1 MSAPDTFAD
10 ERRALLARILERRMA
25 EQSFAL
31 SYPQRRLWFVDQ
43 LQPERAVYNVPLGY
57 RIRGTLDVAALEAAL
72 SELVRRHEVL
82 RSAFR
87 SEGGEPRAV
96 VHPHAPPPLPLDD
109 LCDEARPRARA
120 EEIARAEAR
129 RPFDLAA
136 EAPLRARL
144 LRLAPGE
151 HRLLLTLH
159 HIVCDGPSVE
169 VLEREVA
176 ALYGAFR
183 GGAPSPLAP
192 LPIQYADFAEWQLRT
207 LRGPPLDDLL
217 AFWKARLQGAAALAG
232 LPTDHPRPPVQSYRG
247 AHVPFALPRGAV
259 ERLERL
265 ARREGATPFAAL
277 LALFAAFLQRYTGE
291 DEVVVGTPVANRA
304 RPELEGLVGFFANT
318 LVLRAQLADDPSFTE
333 LVRRMGAEARAAVAH
348 QELPFERLVEEL
360 HPDRD
365 LARNPLFQVLFS
377 YRQAPPEGLALP
389 GAEVEPLLGD
399 SGTAKFDLTLSLT
412 RSAGALDAR
421 LEYATDLFERSTAI
435 RMAAQLR
442 TLLEGAADDPSARIS
457 ALPLLP
463 EAERRRLVHD
473 WNAAA
478 AELPRETVPRAV
490 ARLAAADPGADAL
503 VADGETLSRGELQAR
518 VGRLAARL
526 RALGVGPDVPVGVYL
541 DRSAGM
547 VVAMLGVMEAG
558 GAYLPLDP
566 AYPGDRLAFM
576 VSDSGAPVV
585 VTRAGLAR
593 RVPRT
598 AATVACVDAPEGD
611 AAALPAPAAQAPEP
625 EPESTAYL
633 IYTSGST
640 GRPKG
645 VAVSHRNVAAFFSGM
660 DALLGADAAGTWLA
674 VTSISFDISVLEI
687 LWTLARGYRVVL
699 RREEPTA
706 ASAAPGAAVPAAVR
720 ARPMD
725 FSLFYFGG
733 DFDAGSRDRYRL
745 LKAGARF
752 ADRNGFAAV
761 WTPERHFHRF
771 GGLFPNPAVTGA
783 AVAALTSRVQVRAGS
798 VVLPLHDP
806 LRVAEEWSVVDNLSG
821 GRVGVSF
828 ASGWQ
833 PVDFVLAPDAYA
845 DRKAL
850 MQRGIE
856 EVRRLWRGE
865 TLRRRSGTGTEVEVG
880 IFPPPLQAELPVW
893 ITSARHPDTFRMAG
907 EMGAGLLTHLLGHGA
922 DEVAGKIAL
931 YREAWR
937 AAGHPGRG
945 HVSLMLHTFVG
956 DDAGVVRETVRE
968 PLCAYIKSS
977 FDLLAGLGEASGRGV
992 DFRTLPE
999 AELDA
1004 LARQAF
1010 ERFFGTAAL
1019 LGTPETCADMVDRLK
1034 GIDVDEVACLVD
1046 FGVAEDEVVA
1056 ALEHLARARE
1066 VSEARRR
1073 AAAAEE
1079 TLAGQL
1085 RRHGVT
1091 HLQCTPSL
1099 AGVLA
1104 EDPDAREALGG
1115 LRRLL
1120 VGGEALPPD
1129 LGRRLAAAVGGSVH
1143 NLYGPTEATVWATTH
1158 RVRDE
1163 AGPVPIGRPLAN
1175 ARAYVADRRL
1185 RPAPTGVPGELLL
1198 GGPGVARGYRG
1209 RPGLTAER
1217 FVPDPFSGEPGAR
1230 LYRTGDLARR
1240 RTDGRLEF
1248 LGRLDHQVK
1257 LRGHRIEPGEVEA
1270 ALRAHPAIRE
1280 AVAVARGEGAA
1291 ARLVAFY
1298 VPAAGVPAPA
1308 EGALRAA
1315 LRDALPEAMV
1325 PAALVALEAL
1335 PLTPNGKVDRGAL
1348 PADDRP
1354 RPKAQFRPPESGME
1368 RTVAEVWREVL
1379 RVERVG
1385 VDDNFFDLGGNSLL
1399 VVQARAR
1406 LLERVGGELSLVDLF
1421 RFPTVGSLTAVLA
1434 GAGPAG
1440 LALEE
1445 VQETA
1450 GRRRAALARQGRARQ
1465 GGRPA

>member
-1 MSAPDTFAD
+1 MSTDAMDA
-10 ERRALLARILERRMA
+10 ERRALLARILQQRMA

-31 SYPQRRLWFVDQ
+31 SYPQRRLWFLDQ
-43 LQPERAVYNVPLGY
+43 LQPESAVYNVPLGY
-57 RIRGTLDVAALEAAL
+57 RIRGPLDVDALEAAL
-72 SELVRRHEVL
+72 AELVRRHEVL
-82 RSAFR
+82 RSAIR
-87 SEGGEPRAV
+87 AEGGEARAV
-96 VHPHAPPPLPLDD
+96 VHLPAPVPLPVED
-109 LCDEARPRARA
+109 LRGDPEPRVRA
-120 EEIARAEAR
+120 EEIARAEAQ

-136 EAPLRARL
+136 GPPLRARL
-144 LRLAPGE
+144 LRLGDEE
-151 HRLLLTLH
+151 HKLLLTVH

-176 ALYGAFR
+176 ALYAAFR
-183 GGAPSPLAP
+183 DGQPSPLPP

-207 LRGPPLDDLL
+207 LRGDSLDELL
-217 AFWKARLQGAAALAG
+217 AFWKARLEGVGTLGG

-247 AHVPFALPRGAV
+247 AHTAFKLPREIV
-259 ERLERL
+259 EPLERL

-291 DEVVVGTPVANRA
+291 DEVVLGTPVANRT

-318 LVLRAQLADDPSFTE
+318 LVLRTHLADDPPFTG
-333 LVRRMGAEARAAVAH
+333 LVRRIGAEVRAAVAH

-360 HPDRD
+360 HPERD

-377 YRQAPPEGLALP
+377 YREAPPEGLALP
-389 GAEVEPLLGD
+389 GARVEPLLGD
-399 SGTAKFDLTLSLT
+399 SGTSKFDLTLSLT
-412 RSAGALDAR
+412 RAAGALDAR
-421 LEYATDLFERSTAI
+421 LEYATDLFDRSTAT
-435 RMAAQLR
+435 RMAAQFR
-442 TLLEGAADDPSARIS
+442 TLLEGAVEDPSARLS

-473 WNAAA
+473 WNATAA
-478 AELPRETVPRAV
+478 DLPAETIPQAI
-490 ARLAAADPGADAL
+490 ARLAAADPEAEAL
-503 VADGETLSRGELQAR
+503 VADDETLSRGELRDR
-518 VGRLAARL
+518 VRSLAWQL

-541 DRSAGM
+541 DRSADM

-566 AYPGDRLAFM
+566 AYPEDRVAFM
-576 VSDSGAPVV
+576 VRDSGAPVV
-585 VTRAGLAR
+585 ITRAGLAER
-593 RVPRT
+593 APRT
-598 AATVACVDAPEGD
+598 DAGQAWVDAPGGGG
-611 AAALPAPAAQAPEP
+611 AARTASPARAPR
-625 EPESTAYL
+625 PESTAYL

-645 VAVSHRNVAAFFSGM
+645 VMVSHRNLAAFFSGM
-660 DALLGADAAGTWLA
+660 DALLGADAPGTWLA

-699 RREEPTA
+699 RREELTA
-706 ASAAPGAAVPAAVR
+706 ATAAAGVAALPSSVL

-733 DFDAGSRDRYRL
+733 DYEAGSRDRYRL
-745 LKAGARF
+745 LREGARF
-752 ADRNGFAAV
+752 ADENGFAAV

-771 GGLFPNPAVTGA
+771 GGLYPNPSVTGA
-783 AVAALTSRVQVRAGS
+783 AVAALTSRVQIRAGS

-806 LRVAEEWSVVDNLSG
+806 LRIAEEWSVVDNLSG
-821 GRVGVSF
+821 GRVGISF

-833 PVDFVLAPDAYA
+833 PVDFALAPDAYA
-845 DRKAL
+845 ERKEA
-850 MQRGIE
+850 MARGID

-865 TLRRRSGTGTEVEVG
+865 TVRRRSGTGAEVEVG
-880 IFPPPLQAELPVW
+880 IFPPPLQPELPVW
-893 ITSARHPDTFRMAG
+893 ITSARTPDTFRLAG
-907 EMGAGLLTHLLGHGA
+907 ETGAGLLTHLLGHGA
-922 DEVAGKIAL
+922 EELAGKIAL

-956 DDAGVVRETVRE
+956 QDAEAVREKVRE
-968 PLCAYIKSS
+968 PLCAYIRTS
-977 FDLLAGLGEASGRGV
+977 FDLLAGLGEATGRAV
-992 DFRTLPE
+992 DFRGLPE

-1004 LARQAF
+1004 LVHQAF
-1010 ERFFGTAAL
+1010 DRFFDTAAL
-1019 LGTPETCADMVDRLK
+1019 LGTPESCADMIDRLK
-1034 GIDVDEVACLVD
+1034 GVDVDEVACLID
-1046 FGVAEDEVVA
+1046 FGVAEDEVLA
-1056 ALEHLARARE
+1056 ALVHLAQARE

-1085 RRHGVT
+1085 IRHGAT

-1104 EDPDAREALGG
+1104 EDANAAQALGG
-1115 LRRLL
+1115 LHRLL
-1120 VGGEALPPD
+1120 VGGEALPD
-1129 LGRRLAAAVGGSVH
+1129 ELGRRLAAAVGGSVH
-1143 NLYGPTEATVWATTH
+1143 NMYGPTEATVWATTH

-1163 AGPVPIGRPLAN
+1163 DGAVPIGRPLAN
-1175 ARAYVADRRL
+1175 ARAYVVDRAL

-1198 GGPGVARGYRG
+1198 GGPGVARGYLR
-1209 RPGLTAER
+1209 RPALTAER
-1217 FVPDPFSGEPGAR
+1217 FVPDPFSGDAGAR

-1257 LRGHRIEPGEVEA
+1257 LRGHRIELGEIES
-1270 ALRAHPAIRE
+1270 ALRAHPAVRD
-1280 AVAVARGEGAA
+1280 AVVVARGEGAA

-1298 VPAAGVPAPA
+1298 TPAAGAHAPA
-1308 EGALRAA
+1308 EDALRAA
-1315 LRDALPEAMV
+1315 LRDALPEYMV
-1325 PAALVALEAL
+1325 PAALVALDAL
-1335 PLTPNGKVDRGAL
+1335 PLTPNGKIDRKAL
-1348 PADDRP
+1348 PTEDRP
-1354 RPKAQFRPPESGME
+1354 KPKTEFRPPESGME

-1385 VDDNFFDLGGNSLL
+1385 VDDNFFELGGNSLL

-1406 LLERVGGELSLVDLF
+1406 LLERVECQMSLVDMF
-1421 RFPTVGSLTAVLA
+1421 RFPTVASLTAALV
-1434 GAGPAG
+1434 GAAPAG
-1440 LALEE
+1440 LRMEE

-1450 GRRRAALARQGRARQ
+1450 DRRRAALARQGRARQ
-1465 GGRPA
+1465 GGKPA

>member
-1 MSAPDTFAD
+1 
-10 ERRALLARILERRMA
+10 
-25 EQSFAL
+25 
-31 SYPQRRLWFVDQ
+31 
-43 LQPERAVYNVPLGY
+43 
-57 RIRGTLDVAALEAAL
+57 
-72 SELVRRHEVL
+72 
-82 RSAFR
+82 
-87 SEGGEPRAV
+87 
-96 VHPHAPPPLPLDD
+96 
-109 LCDEARPRARA
+109 
-120 EEIARAEAR
+120 
-129 RPFDLAA
+129 
-136 EAPLRARL
+136 
-144 LRLAPGE
+144 
-151 HRLLLTLH
+151 
-159 HIVCDGPSVE
+159 
-169 VLEREVA
+169 
-176 ALYGAFR
+176 
-183 GGAPSPLAP
+183 
-192 LPIQYADFAEWQLRT
+192 
-207 LRGPPLDDLL
+207 
-217 AFWKARLQGAAALAG
+217 
-232 LPTDHPRPPVQSYRG
+232 G
-247 AHVPFALPRGAV
+247 AHVAFEFPRDSV

-265 ARREGATPFAAL
+265 ARREGVTPFAAL

-291 DEVVVGTPVANRA
+291 DEVVVGTPVANRS
-304 RPELEGLVGFFANT
+304 RPELEGLIGFFANT
-318 LVLRAQLADDPSFTE
+318 PVLRAHLGDDPTFAE
-333 LVRRMGAEARAAVAH
+333 LVRRMGAEVRAAVAH
-348 QELPFERLVEEL
+348 QDLPFEKLVEEL
-360 HPDRD
+360 HPERD

-377 YRQAPPEGLALP
+377 YREAPPEGLALP
-389 GAEVEPLLGD
+389 GAAVEPLVGD

-412 RSAGALDAR
+412 RAAGALDAR
-421 LEYATDLFERSTAI
+421 LEYATDLFDRSTAT
-435 RMAAQLR
+435 RMAAQFR
-442 TLLEGAADDPSARIS
+442 TLLEAAVEDPSARVS

-473 WNAAA
+473 WNATA
-478 AELPRETVPRAV
+478 AELPAETVPQAV
-490 ARLAAADPGADAL
+490 ARLAAAEPGADAL
-503 VADGETLSRGELQAR
+503 VVDGETLSRGALQAR
-518 VGRLAARL
+518 VRRLAGRL
-526 RALGVGPDVPVGVYL
+526 RALGVGPDVPVGIYL
-541 DRSAGM
+541 DRSADM

-566 AYPGDRLAFM
+566 AYPEDRLAFM
-576 VSDSGAPVV
+576 VRDSGAPVV

-598 AATVACVDAPEGD
+598 EAAVAWVDAPEGD
-611 AAALPAPAAQAPEP
+611 ANEPGIQPGAQSAIPYSLFPIPSAL
-625 EPESTAYL
+625 AYL

-645 VAVSHRNVAAFFSGM
+645 VGVSHRNLAAFFSGM

-699 RREEPTA
+699 RREEMTA
-706 ASAAPGAAVPAAVR
+706 ATAATGTAALPAAVR

-733 DFDAGSRDRYRL
+733 DYDAGSRDRYRL
-745 LKAGARF
+745 LKEGARF
-752 ADRNGFAAV
+752 ADRSGFAAV

-771 GGLFPNPAVTGA
+771 GGLYPNPAVTGA
-783 AVAALTSRVQVRAGS
+783 AVAALTSRVQIRAGS

-806 LRVAEEWSVVDNLSG
+806 LRIAEEWSVVDNLSG

-833 PVDFVLAPDAYA
+833 PNDFALAPDAYA
-845 DRKAL
+845 DRKAV
-850 MQRGIE
+850 MERGID

-865 TLRRRSGTGTEVEVG
+865 AARRRSGTGAEVEVG
-880 IFPPPLQAELPVW
+880 IFPPPLQPELPVW
-893 ITSARHPDTFRMAG
+893 ITSAKTPDTFRLAG
-907 EMGAGLLTHLLGHGA
+907 ETGAGLLTHLLGHSA
-922 DEVAGKIAL
+922 EELAGKIAL

-956 DDAGVVRETVRE
+956 DDAEAVREKVRE
-968 PLCAYIKSS
+968 PLCAYIKTS
-977 FDLLAGLGEASGRGV
+977 FDLLAGLGEATGSAADVRG
-992 DFRTLPE
+992 LPE

-1004 LARQAF
+1004 LVRRAF
-1010 ERFFGTAAL
+1010 DRFFDTAAL

-1034 GIDVDEVACLVD
+1034 GVDVDEVACLID
-1046 FGVAEDEVVA
+1046 FGVAEDEVIA
-1056 ALEHLARARE
+1056 ALEHLAQARE

-1073 AAAAEE
+1073 AAASEE
-1079 TLAGQL
+1079 TVAEQL

-1104 EDPDAREALGG
+1104 DDPDAREALDG

-1120 VGGEALPPD
+1120 VGGEALPAD

-1143 NLYGPTEATVWATTH
+1143 NMYGPTEATVWATTH
-1158 RVRDE
+1158 RVKDE
-1163 AGPVPIGRPLAN
+1163 EGPVPIGRPLAN
-1175 ARAYVADRRL
+1175 ARAYVADRAL

-1198 GGPGVARGYRG
+1198 GGPGVARGYLG

-1217 FVPDPFSGEPGAR
+1217 FVPDPFSGDAGAR

-1257 LRGHRIEPGEVEA
+1257 LRGHRIELGEIES
-1270 ALRAHPAIRE
+1270 ALRAHPAVRE
-1280 AVAVARGEGAA
+1280 AVVVARGEGAA

-1298 VPAAGVPAPA
+1298 VPAADVPAPE

-1315 LRDALPEAMV
+1315 LQEVIPEYMV
-1325 PAALVALEAL
+1325 PAAFVPLEAM
-1335 PLTPNGKVDRGAL
+1335 PLTPNGKIDRKGL
-1348 PADDRP
+1348 PTEDRP
-1354 RPKAQFRPPESGME
+1354 KPRTEFRPPESGME
-1368 RTVAEVWREVL
+1368 RAVAEVWREVL

-1385 VDDNFFDLGGNSLL
+1385 ADDNFFELGGNSLL

-1406 LLERVGGELSLVDLF
+1406 LLERVGGELSLVDMF
-1421 RFPTVGSLTAVLA
+1421 RFPTVGSLTAALA
-1434 GAGPAG
+1434 GTRPAG
-1440 LALEE
+1440 LQMEE

-1450 GRRRAALARQGRARQ
+1450 DRRRAALARQGRARL

>member
-1 MSAPDTFAD
+1 MSPETMQD
-10 ERRALLARILERRMA
+10 ERRALLARILERRIA

-31 SYPQRRLWFVDQ
+31 SYPQRRLWFLDQ
-43 LQPERAVYNVPLGY
+43 LQPESAVYNVPLGY
-57 RIRGTLDVAALEAAL
+57 RIRGALDVDALEAAL

-87 SEGGEPRAV
+87 AEGGEARAV
-96 VHPHAPPPLPLDD
+96 VRPPAPVPLPVDD
-109 LCDEARPRARA
+109 LSGEAEPRARA
-120 EEIARAEAR
+120 EEIARAEAQT
-129 RPFDLAA
+129 PFDLAA
-136 EAPLRARL
+136 DPLLRARL
-144 LRLAPGE
+144 LRLGLDE
-151 HRLLLTLH
+151 HKLLLTLH
-159 HIVCDGPSVE
+159 HVVCDGPSVE
-169 VLEREVA
+169 VLEREIA
-176 ALYGAFR
+176 ALYAAFR
-183 GGAPSPLAP
+183 DGTPSPLAP
-192 LPIQYADFAEWQLRT
+192 LPIQYADVAEWQLRT
-207 LRGPPLDDLL
+207 LRGAALDDLL
-217 AFWKARLQGAAALAG
+217 AFWKARLRGVTSLAG

-247 AHVPFALPRGAV
+247 AHVDFKLPREVV
-259 ERLERL
+259 EPLERL

-277 LALFAAFLQRYTGE
+277 LALFAVFLQRYTSE

-318 LVLRAQLADDPSFTE
+318 LVLRASLADDPSFTE

-377 YRQAPPEGLALP
+377 HREAPPEGLALP
-389 GAEVEPLLGD
+389 GAKVEPLVGD
-399 SGTAKFDLTLSLT
+399 SATAKFDLTLSLT
-412 RSAGALDAR
+412 RSAGALNGR
-421 LEYATDLFERSTAI
+421 LEYATDLFDRSTAT

-442 TLLEGAADDPSARIS
+442 TLLEGAVADPSARIS
-457 ALPLLP
+457 ALPVLP
-463 EAERRRLVHD
+463 DAERRRLVHD
-473 WNAAA
+473 WNATAA
-478 AELPRETVPRAV
+478 DLPRETVPQAV
-490 ARLAAADPGADAL
+490 ARLAAADPDADAL
-503 VADGETLSRGELQAR
+503 VADGETISRGALRAR
-518 VGRLAARL
+518 VRRVADRL
-526 RALGVGPDVPVGVYL
+526 RALGVEPEIPVGIYL
-541 DRSAGM
+541 DRSADM

-566 AYPGDRLAFM
+566 AYPEDRLAFM
-576 VSDSGAPVV
+576 VGDSSAPVV

-593 RVPRT
+593 RASRT
-598 AATVACVDAPEGD
+598 GATVLSIDAPEGED
-611 AAALPAPAAQAPEP
+611 GARAGSSETAPPP
-625 EPESTAYL
+625 DSTAYL

-706 ASAAPGAAVPAAVR
+706 ASARVGSAALPAAVR

-745 LKAGARF
+745 LKEGARF
-752 ADRNGFAAV
+752 ADRGGFAAV

-771 GGLFPNPAVTGA
+771 GGLYPNPSVTGA
-783 AVAALTSRVQVRAGS
+783 AVAALTSRVQIRAGS
-798 VVLPLHDP
+798 VVIPLHDP

-821 GRVGVSF
+821 GRVGISF

-833 PVDFVLAPDAYA
+833 PNDFALAPDAYA
-845 DRKAL
+845 GRRAG
-850 MQRGIE
+850 MERGID

-865 TLRRRSGTGTEVEVG
+865 TVRRRSGTGTEVDVG
-880 IFPPPLQAELPVW
+880 IFPPPLQPELPVW
-893 ITSARHPDTFRMAG
+893 ITSAKTPDTFRMAG
-907 EMGAGLLTHLLGHGA
+907 ENGAGLLTHLLGHSA
-922 DEVAGKIAL
+922 EELAGKIAL

-956 DDAGVVRETVRE
+956 DDVEAVRETVRE
-968 PLCAYIKSS
+968 PLCAYLKTS
-977 FDLLAGLGEASGRGV
+977 FDLLAGLGDATGAGTDIRS
-992 DFRTLPE
+992 LPE

-1004 LARQAF
+1004 LVRQAF
-1010 ERFFGTAAL
+1010 GRFFDTAAL
-1019 LGTPETCADMVDRLK
+1019 LGTPESCADMIDRLK
-1034 GIDVDEVACLVD
+1034 GVDVDEVACLID
-1046 FGVAEDEVVA
+1046 FGVAEDEVLA

-1079 TLAGQL
+1079 TLAAQL
-1085 RRHGVT
+1085 IRHGAT

-1104 EDPDAREALGG
+1104 DDPDAGEALGG

-1120 VGGEALPPD
+1120 VGGEALPSD

-1143 NLYGPTEATVWATTH
+1143 NMYGPTEATVWATTH

-1163 AGPVPIGRPLAN
+1163 DGPVPIGRPLAN
-1175 ARAYVADRRL
+1175 ARAYVVDRAL

-1209 RPGLTAER
+1209 RPALTAER
-1217 FVPDPFSGEPGAR
+1217 FVPDPFSGERGAR

-1257 LRGHRIEPGEVEA
+1257 LRGHRIELGEVES
-1270 ALRAHPAIRE
+1270 ALRAHPVVRD
-1280 AVAVARGEGAA
+1280 AVVVARGEGAA

-1298 VPAAGVPAPA
+1298 VPAAGVPAPDDA
-1308 EGALRAA
+1308 ALRAA
-1315 LRDALPEAMV
+1315 LADGLPEYMV
-1325 PAALVALEAL
+1325 PAAFVALDAL
-1335 PLTPNGKVDRGAL
+1335 PLTPNGKIDRKQL
-1348 PADDRP
+1348 PTDDRP
-1354 RPKAQFRPPESGME
+1354 KPRTEFRPPENGME

-1385 VDDNFFDLGGNSLL
+1385 ADNNFFELGGNSLL

-1406 LLERVGGELSLVDLF
+1406 LLERVGGELSLVDMF
-1421 RFPTVGSLTAVLA
+1421 RFPTVGSLTAALA
-1434 GAGPAG
+1434 GARPAG
-1440 LALEE
+1440 LALDE

-1450 GRRRAALARQGRARQ
+1450 DRRRAALARQARARQ
-1465 GGRPA
+1465 GGRRA